1 MFGRNPKDSDAGTA
15 PRPQRKRFSLSLRAA
30 LILVTLF
37 TVCVTAFAVHI
48 PWQHTAERNV
58 EDISRQLNNEIMHS
72 VRREV
77 GGLFGRAEAVQ
88 QSLHD
93 IFSKRVV
100 EIFDKKRTDQLYF
113 SILHCR

>member
-1 MFGRNPKDSDAGTA
+1 MFGRNPKDPDAGTA

-58 EDISRQLNNEIMHS
+58 EDISRQLNNEIMQATNLIAGKIS
-72 VRREV
+72 SGGSGVR
-77 GGLFGRAEAVQ
+77 
-88 QSLHD
+88 
-93 IFSKRVV
+93 
-100 EIFDKKRTDQLYF
+100 
-113 SILHCR
+113 